1 MTISSN
7 LNMKISVAMCT
18 YNGEKFLKEQLE
30 SILLQSKPVDE
41 IVICDDK
48 STDKTVTI
56 IETFLKQYPKKI
68 TFYENENNFGAIK
81 NFEKCIE
88 LCSGDIIFLS
98 DQDDVWYKNKVEKLI
113 GDFQKD
119 EKALLIFSNG
129 DLIDDN
135 GNMLSGNL
143 WEKWG
148 FTKQQQNKWLN
159 NTRAFGYLIRND
171 NKITGAT
178 VAFKKQLKPH
188 ILPFELPNNFWHDA
202 WLGIIASGFNGLRL
216 NNECTI
222 KYRVHK
228 NQQIGLGNG
237 INVTTGDI
245 KFSNYTSAENFLIRL
260 SKKFPERSKDIFP
273 RKHNIIKNTIN
284 KIKSLLYN

>member
-1 MTISSN
+1 
-7 LNMKISVAMCT
+7 MKISVALCT
-18 YNGEKFLKEQLE
+18 YNGINFLREQLI
-30 SILLQSKPVDE
+30 SILSQSYPVNE
-41 IVICDDK
+41 IVICDDR
-48 STDKTVTI
+48 STDGTLNL
-56 IETFLKQYPKKI
+56 IETFVKEYPNKFFLHHNDKNI
-68 TFYENENNFGAIK
+68 GPIK
-81 NFEKCIE
+81 NFEKCIK

-113 GDFQKD
+113 DGFQKD

-135 GNMLSGNL
+135 GNILAGNL

-148 FTKQQQNKWLN
+148 FTEQLQNKWLN
-159 NTRAFGYLIRND
+159 NTRAFSYLIRND

-188 ILPFELPNNFWHDA
+188 ILPFELPNNFWHDT
-202 WLGIIASGFNGLRL
+202 WVGIIASGFNGLRF

-237 INVTTGDI
+237 INIKTGDLKLDCHI
-245 KFSNYTSAENFLIRL
+245 SYDFFLKKL
-260 SKKFPERSKDIFP
+260 SEKFPEKAIYILPKKRYF
-273 RKHNIIKNTIN
+273 
-284 KIKSLLYN
+284 IKSIIDKIINFFNN